1 MAISGPKRVLAP
13 EPPVE
18 LGNIQLALTQ
28 VPTAWFRFSSSR
40 YPQPIFWSRQGLY
53 RFDSPDA
60 RWGVCYAAGSI
71 VAAFQEVF
79 GDKIWHGNALDW
91 TEIKKISV
99 WLINTPSNLRGL
111 ELFGENL
118 TVIHAT
124 LQSFVSS
131 YPKSQRWGAAL
142 INHPADLEGLIYL
155 GRKSG
160 SIGLAMLGDEKKPRR
175 YQREVQVTRLGQ
187 LSDWKQLWPTL
198 DRLRVRLV
206 SMPATAKKTNLWE

>member
-28 VPTAWFRFSSSR
+28 VPTTWFRFSPSR
-40 YPQPIFWSRQGLY
+40 YPSPIFWSRQGLY

-60 RWGVCYAAGSI
+60 RWGVCYAASSV

-79 GDKIWHGNALDW
+79 GDKLRHGKPLDW

-99 WLINTPSNLRGL
+99 WLINTSSKLRGL

-118 TVIHAT
+118 TLIHAT

-131 YPKSQRWGAAL
+131 YSKSQRWGAAL
-142 INHPADLEGLIYL
+142 MNHPADLDGLVYL

-160 SIGLAMLGDEKKPRR
+160 SICLAMFGDEIKPRP
-175 YQREVQVTRLGQ
+175 YQGEIQVTRLGQ
-187 LSDWKQLWPTL
+187 LSDWKELWPML
-198 DRLRVRLV
+198 DRLQVRLI
-206 SMPATAKKTNLWE
+206 SMPMSRKKMRLWA